1 MILLPD
7 NIRYIFNCDIFSSA
21 FQEVYEDFEK
31 SDNDSDVAL
40 DVGSD
45 LDKQVNRIVVVK
57 RVRTYNVFEML
68 AHLN

>member
-1 MILLPD
+1 MKTE
-7 NIRYIFNCDIFSSA
+7 R
-21 FQEVYEDFEK
+21 
-31 SDNDSDVAL
+31 SDVDSDVAL

>member
-1 MILLPD
+1 MT
-7 NIRYIFNCDIFSSA
+7 FSAQLSKK
-21 FQEVYEDFEK
+21 FYEDFEK
-31 SDNDSDVAL
+31 SDVDSDVAL

-45 LDKQVNRIVVVK
+45 LDKQVNRIVVDK